1 MRDPEL
7 FVGIDVSKAKHDI
20 AIVKEQK
27 TLVIP
32 PFVIPD
38 SRTGYEKLCSKLE
51 RLKQQYHTQT
61 FHIGMESTADYWKNL
76 YYFLKHQGSEFQVS
90 VINPVQTKH
99 FVTSYLRRAKTDKTS
114 ARDIALFML
123 ERRPQASVDKPLLFE
138 IIRDID
144 MQIHHLTKQKVML
157 RNRLHIELVKV
168 APELE
173 KQFRNLNSERILQ
186 ILIAFPSAEAIARAS
201 IDQLQ
206 QIRYGKRG
214 SVMSVAFIQKL
225 KALCQNSVGYK
236 TGSGS
241 GVVVQ
246 SLTRQ
251 ILNLKQEIARL
262 QDQVLT
268 VYARSHQKNSLL
280 ATIPGITPLTAII
293 MEAYMGNINRF
304 PTAKQITAYFGM
316 NPIIMLSG
324 KSIKGASPL
333 QKKGNPRFRNL
344 LFMATL
350 TAVRLENNPVARFF
364 QRKIDEGK
372 PKLVAIGAAM
382 RKLLTTMYF
391 VLKYQRPFDPKQIPE
406 SLSKNKV
413 SKKITIS

>member
-1 MRDPEL
+1 MHYPEL

-38 SRTGYEKLCSKLE
+38 SRAGYETLYSKLE
-51 RLKQQYHTQT
+51 RLKQQYHIRL
-61 FHIGMESTADYWKNL
+61 FHVGMESTADYWKNL
-76 YYFLKHQGSEFQVS
+76 YYFLKHRTKEFQVT

-99 FVTSYLRRAKTDKTS
+99 FITSYLRRAKTDKTS

-123 ERRPQASVDKPLLFE
+123 ERRPQASVDKPLLFD

-144 MQIHHLTKQKVML
+144 MQIHHLNKQKTML

-173 KQFRNLNSERILQ
+173 KQFRRLNSERILQ
-186 ILIAFPSAEAIARAS
+186 ILMAFPTAEAIARAS
-201 IDQLQ
+201 TEQFGHIH
-206 QIRYGKRG
+206 YGKNNW
-214 SVMSVAFIQKL
+214 SVSQAFAQKL
-225 KALCQNSVGYK
+225 KELCSNSVAYK
-236 TGSGS
+236 TGFGS

-246 SLTRQ
+246 SLARQ
-251 ILNLKQEIARL
+251 ILSLKQEIAQLREQL
-262 QDQVLT
+262 FTIYSMTD
-268 VYARSHQKNSLL
+268 QKNSLL
-280 ATIPGITPLTAII
+280 ATVPGITPLTAII
-293 MEAYMGNINRF
+293 MEAYMGDVNRF
-304 PTAKQITAYFGM
+304 PTAKQIVAYFGM
-316 NPIIMLSG
+316 NPVVSSSG
-324 KSIKGASPL
+324 SSVRRASPL
-333 QKKGNPRFRNL
+333 QKKGNRRFRNL

-350 TAVRLENNPVARFF
+350 TTIRLKNNPASHLF

-382 RKLLTTMYF
+382 RKLLTMMYF
-391 VLKYQRPFDPKQIPE
+391 VLKYQRPFDSNK
-406 SLSKNKV
+406 SLNLCQ
-413 SKKITIS
+413 